1 MSKFTQPS
9 RSVRDIKTLAGMA
22 DDAQAPHKLYMR
34 LFALETER
42 HRRLQ
47 ERASAIRRVENI
59 DARCTEITEEMEQ
72 LLQILGVET
81 VAQAGLPGNLRAGAG
96 RGSAPRSAA
105 ESDKRVGGGRRVT
118 AGVTSVGDTVKI
130 RY

>member
-22 DDAQAPHKLYMR
+22 DDVRAPHKLYMR

-47 ERASAIRRVENI
+47 ERASAMLRVDTI
-59 DARCTEITEEMEQ
+59 DARCAEIGAEMEQ
-72 LLQILGVET
+72 LLQILGVEA
-81 VAQAGLPGNLRAGAG
+81 VAPGDLPGNARAGSG
-96 RGSAPRSAA
+96 RGSTPPSAQA
-105 ESDKRVGGGRRVT
+105 RGKRIGVGRQGSSG
-118 AGVTSVGDTVKI
+118 ATSVGETVKI

>member
-22 DDAQAPHKLYMR
+22 DDARAPHKMYMR

-47 ERASAIRRVENI
+47 ERASAMLRVDNI
-59 DARCTEITEEMEQ
+59 DVRCAEIAAEMEQ
-72 LLQILGVET
+72 LLQILGVES
-81 VAQAGLPGNLRAGAG
+81 VAPSGPSASTRPGSGRVPTQPPSQG
-96 RGSAPRSAA
+96 RG
-105 ESDKRVGGGRRVT
+105 KRIGSGRQT
-118 AGVTSVGDTVKI
+118 ASVGETVKI

>member
-9 RSVRDIKTLAGMA
+9 RSVRDIKTLAAMA
-22 DDAQAPHKLYMR
+22 DDARAPHKMYMR

-47 ERASAIRRVENI
+47 ERASAMLRVDNI
-59 DARCTEITEEMEQ
+59 DARCTEIAEEMEQ
-72 LLQILGVET
+72 LLQILGV
-81 VAQAGLPGNLRAGAG
+81 QAVVPGDLRDNARADSG
-96 RGSAPRSAA
+96 RGSAPSSAQARGKRSGAGRQGTSGA
-105 ESDKRVGGGRRVT
+105 TFVGE
-118 AGVTSVGDTVKI
+118 TVRI